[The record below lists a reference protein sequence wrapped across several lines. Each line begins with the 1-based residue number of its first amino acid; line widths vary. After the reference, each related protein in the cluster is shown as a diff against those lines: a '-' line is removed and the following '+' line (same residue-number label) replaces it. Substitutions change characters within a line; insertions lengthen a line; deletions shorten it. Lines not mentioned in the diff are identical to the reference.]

1 MPVTYLISFAD
12 SSGFPIIGS
21 VPDVPDK
28 NSFLKFHEWGQQ
40 YGPIYQTNLA
50 GQNHVWITRDRV
62 AQDLLGKRAA
72 NNSERPFIPS
82 LQADNRDS
90 GHYLPLMSRNGV
102 YCLIER
108 FYNLLMHTR
117 IVDEAEKVR
126 KADHGQIVSKFIL

>member
-1 MPVTYLISFAD
+1 MPITCSIAVAD

-62 AQDLLGKRAA
+62 AQELLGKRAA

-90 GHYLPLMSRNGV
+90 GHYLPLMSRNGM
-102 YCLIER
+102 YCLKR
-108 FYNLLMHTR
+108 SFRNLLMFTR
-117 IVDEAEKVR
+117 VVDKAEKVR
-126 KADHGQIVSKFIL
+126 KANHG